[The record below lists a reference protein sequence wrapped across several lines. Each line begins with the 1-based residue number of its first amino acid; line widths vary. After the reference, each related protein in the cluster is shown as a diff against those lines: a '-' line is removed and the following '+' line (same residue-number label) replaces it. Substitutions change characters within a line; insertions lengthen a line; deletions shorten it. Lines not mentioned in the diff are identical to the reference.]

1 MLWIDKYAPR
11 TIAGLDCHREI
22 NEVFT
27 QLCKSSDIPHL
38 ILYGPSG
45 SGKKARIMVLLRE
58 IFGAKADHIKVET
71 LTDKNTNTEI
81 TVSQSQCHT
90 NIMCNDLGT
99 RDRVIV
105 QNIIRSL
112 CASSFT
118 SSFFSKGPTF
128 RVFVLH
134 DADFLSEAA
143 QAALRR
149 TLEKHIRNARVFM
162 HVKELSRIMPPLKS
176 RCLCIRLGLP
186 RKEEVV
192 AVLRNI
198 CTYENISTSQADNAL
213 LERICDA
220 SDRNLRRSILT
231 LETIATNG
239 FVDPMTSLTLP
250 WERCIKSIAEGIAT
264 KQTVQNLAALRTKVY
279 ELFVCCIPGSTVLQC
294 IATYLL
300 KHPKAKNM
308 NAILAHLG
316 AHFSHTMRMGSREI
330 WHIEAFIAQA
340 MAHLARQ

>member
-1 MLWIDKYAPR
+1 MPVSLAGWSFTHHITLGPRYASPLPVVICRTKSYSSISELPVCRVPTPRCNIVNTPAGAMLWIDKYAPR

-128 RVFVLH
+128 RG
-134 DADFLSEAA
+134 EAP
-143 QAALRR
+143 Q
-149 TLEKHIRNARVFM
+149 I
-162 HVKELSRIMPPLKS
+162 
-176 RCLCIRLGLP
+176 
-186 RKEEVV
+186 
-192 AVLRNI
+192 
-198 CTYENISTSQADNAL
+198 
-213 LERICDA
+213 
-220 SDRNLRRSILT
+220 
-231 LETIATNG
+231 
-239 FVDPMTSLTLP
+239 
-250 WERCIKSIAEGIAT
+250 
-264 KQTVQNLAALRTKVY
+264 
-279 ELFVCCIPGSTVLQC
+279 
-294 IATYLL
+294 
-300 KHPKAKNM
+300 
-308 NAILAHLG
+308 
-316 AHFSHTMRMGSREI
+316 
-330 WHIEAFIAQA
+330 
-340 MAHLARQ
+340 